1 MLHITDAMIDAAIGP
16 AEVQDALTEA
26 FRSFAAGQGGMQERV
41 RTYGGGVRLSTM
53 GAVLPDQGFAGA
65 KVYTTIDGAFTFGL
79 VLFSTRT
86 GALLASLAAR
96 HLARPASAT
105 LSVFGVGVQGHA
117 HAEQLAAAFPLRRI
131 LLVSQRNDPAVAA
144 EVEARTGVPTR
155 LASADEAI
163 AEADIL
169 VTASRAKT
177 PVVAGEAIRPGT
189 FIAAVGSSLP
199 TTRELDDTALSRAA
213 LIAVEWRHQSLAEA
227 GDLVLAAPGIVAP
240 EKVVELGELVAGTV
254 PGRRSDDEITLYK
267 SVGVGLEDI
276 AIAGL
281 AYSRISG
288 S

>member
-1 MLHITDAMIDAAIGP
+1 
-16 AEVQDALTEA
+16 
-26 FRSFAAGQGGMQERV
+26 
-41 RTYGGGVRLSTM
+41 M

-86 GALLASLAAR
+86 GALLASLDANAITRLRTAACSVIAAR
-96 HLARPASAT
+96 HLARPDSAT

-144 EVEARTGVPTR
+144 EVEAKTGIATR
-155 LASADEAI
+155 LATADEAI

-199 TTRELDDTALSRAA
+199 TTRELDDTALARAA

-240 EKVVELGELVAGTV
+240 EKVVELGELVAGTA
-254 PGRRSDDEITLYK
+254 PGRRSDEEITLYK

-281 AYSRISG
+281 AYSRIAG